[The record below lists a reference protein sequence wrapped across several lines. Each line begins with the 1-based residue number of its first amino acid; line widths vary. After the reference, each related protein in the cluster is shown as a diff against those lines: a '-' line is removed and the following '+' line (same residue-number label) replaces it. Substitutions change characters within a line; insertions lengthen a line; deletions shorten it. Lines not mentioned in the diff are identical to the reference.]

1 MPSMGPAGSL
11 PRRSGWE
18 RVLGS
23 GSFRVQVSGRLED
36 RKAPCRRNRVRYFFF
51 CELRAFRSEPD
62 SGFVV
67 EELCVL
73 DRLRELQPNP
83 IPGASGLTPIEPF
96 IPVLFW

>member
-1 MPSMGPAGSL
+1 MPFYGACRLAAETFG
-11 PRRSGWE
+11 
-18 RVLGS
+18 LGES
-23 GSFRVQVSGRLED
+23 FGLRESEFRFRVGLRIESPLQTKQNEIFL
-36 RKAPCRRNRVRYFFF
+36 F

-83 IPGASGLTPIEPF
+83 IPGAGILTPIEPF
-96 IPVLFW
+96 IPVLIW